1 MQATIW
7 NVSQGELRA
16 CRALTYG
23 TGGVRWLWFV
33 LIANELWDI
42 AFLITAKRKML
53 VFYV

>member
-1 MQATIW
+1 MIW

-16 CRALTYG
+16 CRALTCG

-53 VFYV
+53 VFCV